1 MKLLEIVS
9 PVFKN
14 KEGEN
19 EQSISYVNPR
29 YIISVDEE
37 KDSKGVYVTAI
48 TIQGGMTRTLRD
60 FRDMETIA
68 GLINESEQ

>member
-19 EQSISYVNPR
+19 EQKISYANPR

-37 KDSKGVYVTAI
+37 KDSKGAYVTAI
-48 TIQGGMTRTLRD
+48 TVQGGMTTTYRD
-60 FRDMETIA
+60 YRSLKRVVE
-68 GLINESEQ
+68 LITELNN